1 MFKELEEID
10 VSAIDELAAIKEEQ
24 EVLEERLKK
33 LEDEREN
40 VSSAV
45 FERVENDYLERR
57 EALEEKA
64 RPLKETAR
72 GEYTKLRRLSERMAG
87 VVEKAR
93 LDQEEVELRHKLG
106 ELDEE
111 AYQERLAGC
120 RKEVEDR
127 QAELG
132 EVEAVMQRFAGAFRS
147 EDELLGQS
155 TPSDV
160 LDAETLEIPAPPTD
174 AAVETEARTMVLPR
188 KSSQPEPQEPP
199 DPPGA
204 TVVMQMPRLV
214 AHHEEGATDYRLGT
228 APLVIGR
235 AEDADVRFPIPS
247 VSRHHAQVDPGPD
260 GFVVTDLGSGN
271 GTRINGELLAGNHV
285 LRDGDTIQVG
295 TELVT
300 FHAG

>member
-1 MFKELEEID
+1 MFKELQEID
-10 VSAIDELAAIKEEQ
+10 VSAIDELAAIKNEQ
-24 EVLEERLKK
+24 EVLEERLEK
-33 LEDEREN
+33 LEEEREH
-40 VSSAV
+40 VSAAV
-45 FERVENDYLERR
+45 YEKVETDYRERLD
-57 EALEEKA
+57 ALEEKA

-72 GEYTKLRRLSERMAG
+72 AEYTKLRMLSEKMTL
-87 VVEKAR
+87 VVARAR

-111 AYQERLAGC
+111 AFQERLDGC
-120 RKEVEDR
+120 RKVLEDR

-132 EVEAVMQRFAGAFRS
+132 EVEDVMRRFGGAFRT

-155 TPSDV
+155 SPSDV
-160 LDAETLEIPAPPTD
+160 LDAETLEIPAPPTE
-174 AAVETEARTMVLPR
+174 AVVETGARTVVLPR
-188 KSSQPEPQEPP
+188 AAPPP

-214 AHHEEGATDYRLGT
+214 AHHEAGTTDYRLGT

-247 VSRHHAQVDPGPD
+247 VSRHHARVAPGPD

-271 GTRINGELLAGNHV
+271 GTRVNGELLTGNHV
-285 LRDGDTIQVG
+285 LCDGDTIQVG

>member
-1 MFKELEEID
+1 MFQELQEID
-10 VSAIDELAAIKEEQ
+10 VSAIDELAAVKEEQ
-24 EVLEERLKK
+24 VVLEERLKK
-33 LEDEREN
+33 LEEEREH
-40 VSSAV
+40 VSAAV
-45 FERVENDYLERR
+45 YERVESDYRERLD
-57 EALEEKA
+57 ALEEKA

-72 GEYTKLRRLSERMAG
+72 GEYTKLRLLSERMTG

-106 ELDEE
+106 ELDDD
-111 AYQERLAGC
+111 AFQERLDGA
-120 RKEVEDR
+120 RQELEAR

-132 EVEAVMQRFAGAFRS
+132 EVEEVMRRFGDAFRS

-160 LDAETLEIPAPPTD
+160 LDAETLEIPAPPTE
-174 AAVETEARTMVLPR
+174 AVVETGARTVVLPR
-188 KSSQPEPQEPP
+188 SAPPPEV
-199 DPPGA
+199 PGA
-204 TVVMQMPRLV
+204 TVVLQMPRLV
-214 AHHEEGATDYRLGT
+214 AHHEEGTTDYRLGT

-247 VSRHHAQVDPGPD
+247 VSRHHARVSPGPD

-271 GTRINGELLAGNHV
+271 GTRINGELLSGNHL